1 MCEAWKG
8 ISQVC
13 EPTSLA
19 IAATAVAAAGTA
31 VKTINT
37 MQKANYE
44 ARVADANAKMASAQA
59 ADAAERGKIEAQ
71 RVMGR
76 NSQLLGSQ
84 RAAAAA
90 NGIEVD
96 FGSSA
101 DVQNDTATIGRVEVA
116 TTYRNAER
124 EMQGYDINASNFQA
138 KAAGARQARGAAL
151 VEGAFD
157 MGSTILGG
165 VQQVGKIK
173 ASFGS

>member
-1 MCEAWKG
+1 MCEP
-8 ISQVC
+8 V
-13 EPTSLA
+13 TLA

-37 MQKANYE
+37 MKSQTYQ
-44 ARVADANAKMASAQA
+44 ARVADANAKMASSQA

-76 NSQLLGSQ
+76 NSQLLGRQ

-101 DVQNDTATIGRVEVA
+101 DVQNDTAEIGRQEVA
-116 TTYRNAER
+116 TTYQNAER
-124 EMQGYDINASNFQA
+124 EGLGYDISASNYQA
-138 KAAGARQARGAAL
+138 KAASARAARSAAL

-157 MGSTILGG
+157 FGSTILGG
-165 VQQVGKIK
+165 AQQVGKIK
-173 ASFGS
+173 ASQKAASFGG

>member
-1 MCEAWKG
+1 MCEP
-8 ISQVC
+8 V
-13 EPTSLA
+13 TLA

-37 MQKANYE
+37 MNRATYE
-44 ARVADANAKMASAQA
+44 ARVADSNAKLASAQA
-59 ADAAERGKIEAQ
+59 ADAAERGKLEAQ

-76 NSQLLGSQ
+76 NSQLLGRQ

-101 DVQNDTATIGRVEVA
+101 DVQQDVAEIGRQEVA
-116 TTYRNAER
+116 TTYQNAER
-124 EMQGYDINASNFQA
+124 EGLGFDISASNYQA
-138 KAAGARQARGAAL
+138 KAAGARAARGAAL
-151 VEGAFD
+151 IEGAFD
-157 MGSTILGG
+157 FGSTILGG

-173 ASFGS
+173 ASQKAASFGA